1 MLPRSLCPVVLLV
14 LLHNWLRYDFLS
26 TLSCI
31 KGLLVVYKSIL
42 HFASF
47 PIVCRIGSRHT
58 PSHYNVGQT
67 LSSQVCEDSYRLL
80 LCPQNVQK
88 GSATMCDT
96 ASILVVSSEIVN
108 LVFCVNTLDIIM
120 NQPCAVP
127 TISCGCPVETY
138 LCAF

>member
-1 MLPRSLCPVVLLV
+1 MLTTAPR
-14 LLHNWLRYDFLS
+14 LS
-26 TLSCI
+26 SAARKPTPICMTYCIAI

-47 PIVCRIGSRHT
+47 PIVCRIGFRHT

-88 GSATMCDT
+88 GSATMCAT

-120 NQPCAVP
+120 NPKY
-127 TISCGCPVETY
+127 SCDVNTTPESS
-138 LCAF
+138 F